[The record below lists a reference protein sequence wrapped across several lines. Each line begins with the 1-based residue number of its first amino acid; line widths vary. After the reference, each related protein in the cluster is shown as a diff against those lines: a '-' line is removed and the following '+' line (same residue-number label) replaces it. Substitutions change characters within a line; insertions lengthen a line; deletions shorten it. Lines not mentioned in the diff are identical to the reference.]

1 MANKYETRRLL
12 EKTMERKEVLN
23 SPEYWTAKTQ
33 VDLYSQAQK
42 YMEKTGKNKSQLA
55 EYLGVSKGYVSQ
67 LLNGDYDHRLSK
79 FFELALAFGVVP
91 QIDFIPIED
100 YVKEDMQRSQFKNV
114 SIEKEKEYSWTATA
128 NSLTKPATCKDLTS
142 CITVFDLPKKS
153 A

>member
-1 MANKYETRRLL
+1 
-12 EKTMERKEVLN
+12 
-23 SPEYWTAKTQ
+23 
-33 VDLYSQAQK
+33 
-42 YMEKTGKNKSQLA
+42 MEKTGKNKSQLA

-142 CITVFDLPKKS
+142 CIMVFDLPNKS

>member
-1 MANKYETRRLL
+1 
-12 EKTMERKEVLN
+12 MERKEVLN

-114 SIEKEKEYSWTATA
+114 SIEKEKKYSWTATA